1 MWVQFDVHNQRIG
14 KDETKQSQRHNL
26 NSRDETVLAFIG
38 GNSMQEVL
46 LNGRLGEAAAL
57 LACVTA
63 LSPKSAS
70 SQYSR
75 CLCVTKVTAVATGTC
90 VCHQC
95 HNITGGA
102 RVTMPKSL

>member
-1 MWVQFDVHNQRIG
+1 
-14 KDETKQSQRHNL
+14 
-26 NSRDETVLAFIG
+26 
-38 GNSMQEVL
+38 MQEVL

-63 LSPKSAS
+63 VSPKSAA

-90 VCHQC
+90 VSPMSQYHRGRTWHQ
-95 HNITGGA
+95 A
-102 RVTMPKSL
+102 KSL